1 MVTAKTPIRK
11 RVLSTKSLGKRW
23 GKAVQDM
30 VTKEAMIQAKAI
42 LKRGELS
49 TDEEEVEVLIPVVLH
64 LIPVVLHLSFARRGK
79 LLAGDAGVRCAC
91 TYKEDSTGSTCT
103 CTGPG
108 AANCDCGMIV
118 A

>member
-1 MVTAKTPIRK
+1 MDKTRTPVRK
-11 RVLSTKSLGKRW
+11 RVLSTKPLDKRW

-30 VTKEAMIQAKAI
+30 VTKEAIIQARAI

-49 TDEEEVEVLIPVVLH
+49 TEEAVEVH
-64 LIPVVLHLSFARRGK
+64 IPVVLHLSFARRGK
-79 LLAGDAGVRCAC
+79 LIAGDAGVRCAC
-91 TYKEDSTGSTCT
+91 TYKEDSGGSTCT

-108 AANCDCGMIV
+108 AADCDCGMIV

>member
-30 VTKEAMIQAKAI
+30 VTKEAMIQARAI

-49 TDEEEVEVLIPVVLH
+49 TDEEEVEVH
-64 LIPVVLHLSFARRGK
+64 IPVVLHLSFARRGK

>member
-1 MVTAKTPIRK
+1 MDKTKTPVQK
-11 RVLSTKSLGKRW
+11 RVLSTKPLGKRW

-30 VTKEAMIQAKAI
+30 VTKEAIIQARAM

-49 TDEEEVEVLIPVVLH
+49 TEEEVEVH
-64 LIPVVLHLSFARRGK
+64 IPVVLHLSFARRGK
-79 LLAGDAGVRCAC
+79 LIAGDAGVRCAC
-91 TYKEDSTGSTCT
+91 TYKEDSAGSTCT

-108 AANCDCGMIV
+108 AADCDCGMIV